1 MVSEGQRH
9 RAYLANL
16 KENSYRRFDP
26 YPVRQVLVRGYM
38 QETPEKIEDKSSEK
52 PEAQLPDDQDFPL
65 GKACDLSNEEGCE
78 ACQ

>member
-1 MVSEGQRH
+1 
-9 RAYLANL
+9 
-16 KENSYRRFDP
+16 
-26 YPVRQVLVRGYM
+26 M

-52 PEAQLPDDQDFPL
+52 PETQLPDDQDFPL